1 MADIGETVNKRLA
14 AAIAKYAERPA
25 LSFKPPKSKEWQ
37 TLTFADIGE
46 RVRRLSLGLR
56 ALGVERGDRV
66 AILSDNRPEWIIAD
80 LAAQAAGAASVP
92 IYPTLPEP
100 QVAYILQDSG
110 AKAVIASD
118 AKQLQKIDSARADCP
133 DLRIVIVM
141 DAGDASGDGA
151 LSFDSAMAKGDD
163 ANLDESFD
171 ARRDSVRPD
180 ELLCIIY
187 TSGTTGSPKGV
198 MLTQGNMIAAIDEGY
213 DAFPQFRPPDELFLS
228 FLPLSHIFERVVST
242 MTLAGGAQAYFND
255 SIFNLQ
261 QNMATLKPTIMACVP
276 RVYESIH
283 ERVLDGVAKAPAKQ
297 QKIFHW
303 AVGIGDA
310 VARRKNR
317 GKGAGPFLGLLEI
330 FADRLVLGKIR
341 ARFGGRLKFLVSGG
355 APLNPKT
362 GDFFHAIGIPILEVW
377 GLTETAL
384 AGFNP
389 FEHPKIGTVGR
400 PGERT
405 QVKVASDGELLIKG
419 PSVMQGYWHLPEAT
433 AEAIDKD
440 GWFHSGDIG
449 EIDGDGY
456 IKITDRKKD
465 LLVLA
470 NGKKVAP
477 QPIETALKQSPYV
490 AEIVL
495 LGDKTESVKALVVPN
510 FDALKSWAK
519 AQGNDKPT
527 NETLVADPAVRKLI
541 KSDLD
546 KRSGHLADFEKIK
559 RLALIDHAF
568 SIESGELTPTLKV
581 KRKVVAEKY
590 GGLLE
595 REKE

>member
-1 MADIGETVNKRLA
+1 MADTLDTVNKRLA
-14 AAIAKYAERPA
+14 AAVQKYGERPA

-56 ALGVERGDRV
+56 ALGVGRGDRV
-66 AILSDNRPEWIIAD
+66 AILSDNRPEWVIAD

-92 IYPTLPEP
+92 IYPTLPTP
-100 QVAYILQDSG
+100 QVAYILKDSG

-118 AKQLQKIDSARADCP
+118 AKQLQKVQAARADCP
-133 DLRIVIVM
+133 DLGVVIIM
-141 DAGDASGDGA
+141 DAADAGGDA
-151 LSFDSAMAKGDD
+151 LSFDAALARGDD
-163 ANLDESFD
+163 VSLEESFE
-171 ARRDSVRPD
+171 ARRDAVRPD
-180 ELLCIIY
+180 ETLCIIY
-187 TSGTTGSPKGV
+187 TSGTTGNPKGV
-198 MLTQGNMIAAIDEGY
+198 VLTQGNMVAAIDEGY
-213 DAFPQFRPPDELFLS
+213 DAFPQFRPPDEMFLS

-261 QNMATLKPTIMACVP
+261 QNMASLKPTIMACVP

-283 ERVLDGVAKAPAKQ
+283 ERVLDGAAKAPAKQ

-303 AVGIGDA
+303 AVGVGDA
-310 VARRKNR
+310 VARRKNA

-330 FADRLVLGKIR
+330 FADRLVLAKLR
-341 ARFGGRLKFLVSGG
+341 ERFGGRLKFLVSGG

-384 AGFNP
+384 AAFNP
-389 FEHPKIGTVGR
+389 FDHPKIGTVGR
-400 PGERT
+400 PGHRT
-405 QVKVASDGELLIKG
+405 EVKVASDGELLIKG

-433 AEAIDKD
+433 AEAIDTD

-449 EIDGDGY
+449 EIDSDGY

-477 QPIETALKQSPYV
+477 QPIETTLKQSQYV

-510 FDALKSWAK
+510 FDALKTWAR
-519 AQGNDKPT
+519 AQGQEKPT

-541 KSDLD
+541 KGDLD

-559 RLALIDHAF
+559 RIALIDHAF
-568 SIESGELTPTLKV
+568 SIENGELTPTLKV

-590 GGLLE
+590 GSLLE
-595 REKE
+595 KEKE